1 MKSKLRI
8 NIILIA
14 AAIFIIVLPLLYV
27 KESGFSGADGKATDI
42 ITENNPGYKPW
53 FKSPWTPPGQET
65 ESMLF
70 ALQAAL
76 GAGITG
82 WVIGFYMGRKK
93 KDSSKPECM

>member
-1 MKSKLRI
+1 MKSKFRI

-14 AAIFIIVLPLLYV
+14 AAVIIVVLPLLYI
-27 KESGFSGADGKATDI
+27 KGSEFNGADGKASDI
-42 ITENNPGYKPW
+42 ITENSPGYKPW
-53 FKSPWTPPGQET
+53 FKSPWTPPGKET

-93 KDSSKPECM
+93 KENSKPECM